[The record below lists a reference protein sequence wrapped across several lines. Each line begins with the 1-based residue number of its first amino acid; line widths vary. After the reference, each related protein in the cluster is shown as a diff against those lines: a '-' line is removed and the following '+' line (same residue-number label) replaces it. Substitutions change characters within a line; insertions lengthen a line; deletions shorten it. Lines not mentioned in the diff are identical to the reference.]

1 MRRSSCDLPLHYGAA
16 PRWLFSRMVRLAREV
31 CRLIVEFHSPHF
43 LIRRLSDPF
52 WFQAFG
58 CLLGFDWH
66 SSGLTTTVCGALKMA
81 LAGTERDL
89 GIFVAGGKGAAS
101 RKTPDHIRTYAER
114 FGLNAGLA
122 ESLVTASRLV
132 AKVDSAAVQDGFQL
146 YHHTFFFARSGLW
159 CVVQQG
165 MDERSGYARRYHWCA
180 DSAGDFL
187 NDPHTAVC
195 CDRRGGDVLNLAAKE
210 SSPCR
215 DSIVKLTTE
224 PDEVLRALKNG
235 AHFVLP
241 RRHRITPD
249 DINQKRLAKHLAIL
263 RDVAPRDFRTL
274 LLTRNVGAKTLRAL
288 SLAAEIIFST
298 PPSYRDPARFAFAHG
313 GKDGTPFPVDTAT
326 YDETIEILAQ
336 VTAKAKVAQ
345 SEKDS
350 AIRRL
355 QRLCGGQR

>member
-1 MRRSSCDLPLHYGAA
+1 MAAGIGDNGERGGISAVRRSSCDLPLHYGAA

-31 CRLIVEFHSPHF
+31 SRLIVEFHSPHF

-66 SSGLTTTVCGALKMA
+66 SSGLTTTVCGALKVA

-101 RKTPDHIRTYAER
+101 RKTPDQIRTYAER
-114 FGLNAGLA
+114 FGLGAELA
-122 ESLVTASRLV
+122 ESLVTTSRLV

-146 YHHTFFFARSGLW
+146 YHHTFFFARNGLW

-165 MDERSGYARRYHWCA
+165 MDGCSRYARRYHWCA

-187 NDPHTAVC
+187 SDPHTAVC

-224 PDEVLRALKNG
+224 PDEVLRALKG
-235 AHFVLP
+235 
-241 RRHRITPD
+241 
-249 DINQKRLAKHLAIL
+249 
-263 RDVAPRDFRTL
+263 
-274 LLTRNVGAKTLRAL
+274 
-288 SLAAEIIFST
+288 
-298 PPSYRDPARFAFAHG
+298 
-313 GKDGTPFPVDTAT
+313 
-326 YDETIEILAQ
+326 
-336 VTAKAKVAQ
+336 
-345 SEKDS
+345 
-350 AIRRL
+350 
-355 QRLCGGQR
+355 

>member
-1 MRRSSCDLPLHYGAA
+1 MKRASCDLPLHYGAA

-43 LIRRLSDPF
+43 FIKRLSDPF

-66 SSGLTTTVCGALKMA
+66 SSGLTTTVCGALKAA

-89 GIFVAGGKGAAS
+89 GIFVAGGKGAVS
-101 RKTPDHIRTYAER
+101 RRTPDQIRSYAEQ
-114 FGLNAGLA
+114 FGLSAALA
-122 ESLVTASRLV
+122 ESLVTTSRLV
-132 AKVDSAAVQDGFQL
+132 AKVDSAALQDGFQL
-146 YHHTFFFARSGLW
+146 YHHTLFFLPSGLW

-165 MDERSGYARRYHWCA
+165 MDVESRYARRYHWCA
-180 DSAGDFL
+180 DSAGDCL

-215 DSIVKLTTE
+215 DSILKLTTE
-224 PDEVLRALKNG
+224 PNEVLLALKG
-235 AHFVLP
+235 GVHFVLP
-241 RRHRITPD
+241 RRHRITSD
-249 DINQKRLAKHLAIL
+249 DFNQRRLAKHLAIL
-263 RDVAPRDFRTL
+263 KDVAPQDFRTL

-313 GKDGTPFPVDTAT
+313 GKDGTPFPVDRRT

-336 VTAKAKVAQ
+336 VTARAKVSR
-345 SEKDS
+345 SEKDG
-350 AIRRL
+350 AIKRLRRL
-355 QRLCGGQR
+355 WGNQH